1 MSGFSRLTLYY
12 IYLRKENEIVEKW
25 SLLALLGTGLMSLSV
40 SHASDQVAYPTGY
53 QDWSHIKSMVIKP
66 GHPLANPFQGIHH
79 VYANA
84 KAKRGLKSGHY
95 EDGAI
100 FVFDLLQYIEADKT
114 LQESDRKLVGV
125 MKMDKRQFAK
135 TGGWGLKALR
145 VTVKQN
151 VWSVMAGSLALLV
164 IYRKR

>member
-1 MSGFSRLTLYY
+1 MKSL
-12 IYLRKENEIVEKW
+12 KKW

-40 SHASDQVAYPTGY
+40 SHASDQVGYPTGY

-95 EDGAI
+95 EDGAM

-135 TGGWGLKALR
+135 TGGWGFEGFAGDSQTKRLVGDGGQSCFACHLSQKDKGYVFTQLR
-145 VTVKQN
+145 D
-151 VWSVMAGSLALLV
+151 
-164 IYRKR
+164 